1 MKKTMRVCLHCL
13 LAIESREGSQA
24 TQRIPIDPDDY
35 VSKCEWCGETADEG
49 GFDELHEI
57 IF

>member
-1 MKKTMRVCLHCL
+1 MRVCLHCL

-35 VSKCEWCGETADEG
+35 ESKCEWCGETADEG

>member
-24 TQRIPIDPDDY
+24 TNRIAVDLDDHE
-35 VSKCEWCGETADEG
+35 SKCEWCGETADEG